1 VCGSSAST
9 EPADTHGVSPVTDVA
24 LYSSDTITAVEIR
37 QAGSLTWR
45 TVLPGGE
52 PRGDVD
58 DWLHLTIT
66 LTD

>member
-1 VCGSSAST
+1 
-9 EPADTHGVSPVTDVA
+9 VSPVTDVA